1 MSVESNLYT
10 NTKEVINKV
19 APEVTEIIEQELK
32 DQRSYLKMIASENY
46 CSPAVMAAQST
57 VLTDKYSEGFSG
69 HRYYSGCDNI
79 DKLESLGEE
88 YACKVFGAE
97 HAYLQP
103 STGSDCNLMAY
114 EAILKVRVIDACFK
128 TLQSQ
133 YSEEFCNT
141 HGLKYDPNS
150 VPKTLNDLTRQQ
162 WNVIREEC
170 RKQKLLGMNYYS
182 GGHLTHG
189 YRQNISAQLFDTFS
203 YDVGEDGLLDYDSIE
218 EMAMAIKPLILLAG
232 YSAYPRKVDF
242 ERFRQIAD
250 KCGAVLMV
258 DMAHFAGLV
267 AGGVFTGKYNPIPY
281 ADIVTTT
288 THKTFRGPRGG
299 MIFCKDWLND
309 AVHNS
314 CPTCHGGQLPQIL
327 AAKVVALK
335 EAMTPEYKE
344 YAQQIVKNSQALAN
358 SLMKEGIKVQ
368 TGGTDNHIVLID
380 VSPLG
385 LNGRQAEY
393 ALRECHITTN
403 RNALPNDP
411 NGPWYTSGIRLGT
424 AALTTLGMKEIEM
437 EIIGRYI
444 SSILKSA
451 EPHIVN
457 GKASKNK
464 VDMSKAAKWQNTKAV
479 TDLISSFPAY
489 KELTGV

>member
-1 MSVESNLYT
+1 MSAESNLYT
-10 NTKEVINKV
+10 DIKEVINKV
-19 APEVTEIIEQELK
+19 APEVVDTMEAELK
-32 DQRSYLKMIASENY
+32 EQRAYLKMIASENY
-46 CSPAVMAAQST
+46 CSPAVMAAQNSIF
-57 VLTDKYSEGFSG
+57 TDVYTEGYAG
-69 HRYYSGCDNI
+69 HRYYAGCDNV
-79 DKLESLGEE
+79 DTLELLGEDL
-88 YACKVFGAE
+88 ACKVFRAE

-114 EAILKVRVIDACFK
+114 EAILKVRVIDPCLK
-128 TLQSQ
+128 TLQSP
-133 YSEEFCNT
+133 YGEEFCNA
-141 HGLKYDPNS
+141 HGLKYDPNN
-150 VPKTLNDLTRQQ
+150 VPKTLSDLTRQQ
-162 WNVIREEC
+162 WNAVREEC
-170 RKQKLLGMNYYS
+170 RKQKLLGMDYYS

-203 YDVGEDGLLDYDSIE
+203 YSVGEDGLLDYASIE

-242 ERFRQIAD
+242 EKFRQIAD

-358 SLMKEGIKVQ
+358 SLIEEGIKVQ

-380 VSPLG
+380 VSPLK

-411 NGPWYTSGIRLGT
+411 KGPWYTSGIRLGT
-424 AALTTLGMKEIEM
+424 AALTTLGMKETEM
-437 EIIGRYI
+437 KIVGKCIAD
-444 SSILKSA
+444 ILKSTL
-451 EPHIVN
+451 PYVVN
-457 GKASKNK
+457 GKANKSKVNILE
-464 VDMSKAAKWQNTKAV
+464 AV
-479 TDLISSFPAY
+479 KQQSTRAITNLISAFPAY
-489 KELTGV
+489 KELTKI